1 LPSIYFLY
9 PHQTPIRQIFASAYL
24 AHTLEA
30 RSQITHVSLFHSRH
44 TDSVS
49 LDILSIEKVDLC
61 AARNGKSHHTD
72 RFDLMKREVPKLV
85 VRRGQVFKLQL
96 HCNRPYNMER
106 DAISLIFSVA
116 DVEKPS
122 FGHGTLIALSLKNR
136 STDLGKST
144 EWGASVNSIN
154 GDLLE
159 ILIKPSA
166 GALVTQWKMDID
178 TKVLDNSLSRS
189 FSLPQPF
196 YLLFNPW
203 CREDEVYLEGK
214 KITVILK
221 FEFSNIYF
229 R

>member
-1 LPSIYFLY
+1 
-9 PHQTPIRQIFASAYL
+9 
-24 AHTLEA
+24 
-30 RSQITHVSLFHSRH
+30 
-44 TDSVS
+44 
-49 LDILSIEKVDLC
+49 
-61 AARNGKSHHTD
+61 
-72 RFDLMKREVPKLV
+72 MKREVPKLV

-214 KITVILK
+214 KITVI
-221 FEFSNIYF
+221 
-229 R
+229 